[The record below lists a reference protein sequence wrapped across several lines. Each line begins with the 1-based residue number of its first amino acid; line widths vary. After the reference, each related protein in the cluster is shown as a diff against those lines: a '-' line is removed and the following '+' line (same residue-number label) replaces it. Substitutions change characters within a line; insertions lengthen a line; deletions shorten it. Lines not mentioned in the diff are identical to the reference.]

1 MRMIE
6 DIPFP
11 ELDGLLARFYLGMFE
26 QNFIWF
32 HYFQPLFIFPYIVP
46 SMTCLADI
54 NYFSISIRSFS
65 PTLKKWHSLIRNS
78 FKQYNTR

>member
-46 SMTCLADI
+46 SMTCLADVI
-54 NYFSISIRSFS
+54 IFPSQFDHFHRHSKNDIR
-65 PTLKKWHSLIRNS
+65 
-78 FKQYNTR
+78 